1 MQFTEIHR
9 SKKTQNFIFLE
20 LNRERRR
27 SSLEESSKW
36 ERNLRQEYQNKNYR
50 TSFAD
55 FRIFGYFSENGG
67 SEFFLVIIFVLG
79 QRLKDLTKN
88 F

>member
-55 FRIFGYFSENGG
+55 FRIFGYFFGKRGFGIFPSDHFCFG
-67 SEFFLVIIFVLG
+67 SEIERF
-79 QRLKDLTKN
+79 N
-88 F
+88 

>member
-1 MQFTEIHR
+1 MQFTEILR
-9 SKKTQNFIFLE
+9 SKIFFLE

-27 SSLEESSKW
+27 SRMEESSKW

-55 FRIFGYFSENGG
+55 FHIFGYVFRKTEFSFVTILVWGRDSKISYN
-67 SEFFLVIIFVLG
+67 FF
-79 QRLKDLTKN
+79 
-88 F
+88 